1 MSNTIL
7 NGFNRQDKTKDKNKP
22 TAEANKANKRKLGMR
37 RGGPKLDLKQL
48 VMNGAMDDC
57 KCHSGLF
64 LTA

>member
-7 NGFNRQDKTKDKNKP
+7 NGMNRQHKNTNKDNANPLTNKI
-22 TAEANKANKRKLGMR
+22 NKRKMGMR

-57 KCHSGLF
+57 KCKWPF
-64 LTA
+64 